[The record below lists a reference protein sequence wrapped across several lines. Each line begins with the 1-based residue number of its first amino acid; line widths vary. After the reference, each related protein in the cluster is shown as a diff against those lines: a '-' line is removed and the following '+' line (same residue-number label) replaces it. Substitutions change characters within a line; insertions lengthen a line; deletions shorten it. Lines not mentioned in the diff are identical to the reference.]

1 MSWSPLGDSV
11 EIEGICSNTDE
22 ELIVKIEAANY

>member
-1 MSWSPLGDSV
+1 MSWSPLGDSE
-11 EIEGICSNTDE
+11 EIEGICSNTDK